1 MKKFR
6 MLLTQVLFCFFL
18 VTGQAQSQDFMRST
32 GKINVVFGVIFI
44 IFSGIIIFL
53 IVLDRKLSKLE
64 NRINHE

>member
-1 MKKFR
+1 
-6 MLLTQVLFCFFL
+6 
-18 VTGQAQSQDFMRST
+18 MRST

>member
-1 MKKFR
+1 MKKIRIF
-6 MLLTQVLFCFFL
+6 LTQLFFCFFL
-18 VTGQAQSQDFMRST
+18 ISGLAQSQDFMRST